1 MGFVL
6 QPFGV
11 GMNSDVQ
18 VAVHL
23 PAQHCL
29 SQPRIGRVTVAAT
42 TRTILGAII
51 YALTVILG
59 ACLLFLVQPLIAKL
73 ILPWFGGASAVWSA
87 ALLFFQACVFGGY
100 AYAHGLVRLRARP
113 QVIVHTVLLLASC
126 ALLPIVPSE
135 HWQPTGD
142 ANPTVQILL
151 LLGATVGLPALV
163 LSSTSPLLQVWHMR
177 RTGSA
182 PPYWLYSLSNFGSL
196 IALLGFPLLLEPV
209 FTTTTL
215 AMLWSV
221 TFAAFAVLSII
232 AGWMSLKGEVTL
244 QEQSEPASHPPT
256 LSQMTLWLLFSACAS
271 ALLVA
276 VTAHLSVNVAPIP
289 LLWVVPL
296 ALYLLTF
303 ILNFGNVRVY
313 NRATFFPW
321 LAAALGCMTYLYM
334 RIDTNPH
341 IRYAIPLFLISLFV
355 ICMACHGELIQRR
368 PAPRYLTRFYLF
380 IALGGV
386 LGGAFVAVLA
396 PVLFDS
402 YWEIPIILIAI
413 AELAVYVQWR
423 RRGPPVRVWL
433 VRGAMVAGVIAL
445 ATFLILTEISF
456 RQGYL
461 LVERNFYGV
470 LRLREYDIGDDFERR
485 TLFHG
490 TISHGYQY
498 RKEEYR
504 DLAASY
510 YATESGIARTV
521 LATHARGGPVNIG
534 VVGLGAG
541 VLASYARPGDAMTM
555 YEINPAVVRIADQY
569 FDFVSRARARGAD
582 VDIVLGD
589 ARLSMERQP
598 PQQFDV
604 LAVDAF
610 SSDSIPVH
618 LLTLEAMELYARH
631 LKPDGVLVIH
641 ISNRYVDLVPVC
653 ARAAEHLGRLAFV
666 VEEGSDLMAH
676 ATSWVVITANA
687 ELLREAPFEG
697 SRLNTATA
705 HPNFRAWTDDYSNVL
720 KVMKL
725 SNH

>member
-1 MGFVL
+1 M
-6 QPFGV
+6 
-11 GMNSDVQ
+11 
-18 VAVHL
+18 
-23 PAQHCL
+23 
-29 SQPRIGRVTVAAT
+29 
-42 TRTILGAII
+42 
-51 YALTVILG
+51 
-59 ACLLFLVQPLIAKL
+59 FLVQPLIAKL

-100 AYAHGLVRLRARP
+100 LYAHGLARLRART
-113 QVIVHTVLLLASC
+113 QVIVHSVLLLAAC
-126 ALLPIVPSE
+126 ALLPILPAD

-142 ANPTVQILL
+142 THPTLQILL
-151 LLGATVGLPALV
+151 LLSATVGLPALV
-163 LSSTSPLLQVWHMR
+163 LASTSPLLQVWHMR
-177 RTGSA
+177 RTGSE

-196 IALLGFPLLLEPV
+196 VALLGFPLLLEPL
-209 FTTTTL
+209 FTAPTL

-221 TFAAFAVLSII
+221 TFAIFALLSILS
-232 AGWMSLKGEVTL
+232 GWNSLNGHST
-244 QEQSEPASHPPT
+244 QPDQSELSAPAPSIV
-256 LSQMTLWLLFSACAS
+256 QMALWLLFAACGS

-276 VTAHLSVNVAPIP
+276 VSAHLSVNVAPIP

-303 ILNFGNVRVY
+303 ILNFGSVRVY

-341 IRYAIPLFLISLFV
+341 IRYAIPLYLISLFL

-368 PAPRYLTRFYLF
+368 PAPQYLTRFYLF

-396 PVLFDS
+396 PVLFES
-402 YWEIPIILIAI
+402 YWEIPIVLIVI
-413 AELAVYVQWR
+413 AELAVFVQWR
-423 RRGPPVRVWL
+423 RRGPRLRVWL

-445 ATFLILTEISF
+445 ATFLIITEVSF

-470 LRLREYDIGDDFERR
+470 LRLRDYDVGDDFERR

-498 RKEEYR
+498 RKEQFR

-510 YATESGIARTV
+510 YATESGIARTI
-521 LATHARGGPVNIG
+521 LAMHGSGEPVRIG

-555 YEINPAVVRIADQY
+555 YEINPAVVRIADEH
-569 FDFVSRARARGAD
+569 FDFVSRARARGAQ

-589 ARLSMERQP
+589 ARLSMEHQP
-598 PQQFDV
+598 PQQFDI

-631 LKPDGVLVIH
+631 LKPGGALVIH
-641 ISNRYVDLVPVC
+641 ISNRYVDLEPVC
-653 ARAAEHLGRLAFV
+653 ARAAQHLGRAAFV
-666 VEEGSDLMAH
+666 VEEGSALMAH
-676 ATSWVVITANA
+676 ATSWVVITEDL
-687 ELLREAPFEG
+687 ELLRRAPFEG
-697 SRLNTATA
+697 ARLQTATA

-720 KVMKL
+720 QVMKL
-725 SNH
+725 SSR